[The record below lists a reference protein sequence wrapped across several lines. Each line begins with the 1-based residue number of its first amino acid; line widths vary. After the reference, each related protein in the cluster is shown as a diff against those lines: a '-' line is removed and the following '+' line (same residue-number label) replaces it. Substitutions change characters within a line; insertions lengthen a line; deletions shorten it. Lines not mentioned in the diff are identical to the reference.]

1 MKGNKQQQKTGKV
14 DTLNKDKQTSAL
26 LFDEELIKV
35 LHMTD
40 TLLADLPD
48 DILTDFIESKD
59 YKLYEKVMNKYKI
72 K

>member
-1 MKGNKQQQKTGKV
+1 MKGNKQQKTGKT
-14 DTLNKDKQTSAL
+14 DALKSDKNTPIL
-26 LFDEELIKV
+26 LIDEELIKV

-40 TLLADLPD
+40 SLLGELPE
-48 DILTDFIESKD
+48 DILTDFIDSKD

>member
-1 MKGNKQQQKTGKV
+1 MKENKQHKPGNV
-14 DTLNKDKQTSAL
+14 DSLNGDKHAPAL
-26 LFDEELIKV
+26 LFDEDLKKV

-40 TLLADLPD
+40 TLLGELPD